1 MKKVF
6 LSVVAAMVVLSWGM
20 AAFAMLPPPPINKN
34 HCAVGHAHN
43 KIVPKKLKNIDVF
56 WGLVAEYQKRIR
68 HANSPAFSCRT
79 RQAEAFRAYLAFEEL
94 TKAYGEFSE
103 EEKRQIF
110 ADSRAKNL
118 PSGVNIDGTGEL
130 KKIGAIPLTTGDR
143 RKDFEDFLRDSYT
156 EIDYMSSWSIFGQFK
171 IIEARYRAYL
181 ASKGLLIF

>member
-6 LSVVAAMVVLSWGM
+6 LFVVAAMLWWGM
-20 AAFAMLPPPPINKN
+20 AAFAAAPLSQANVRHVLIHNTHK
-34 HCAVGHAHN
+34 AN
-43 KIVPKKLKNIDVF
+43 KIGPKKLKNINVF

-68 HANSPAFSCRT
+68 YANSPAFSCRT

-94 TKAYGEFSE
+94 TKAYGELSE

-143 RKDFEDFLRDSYT
+143 REDFEDFLRDSYT

>member
-6 LSVVAAMVVLSWGM
+6 LFVVAAMLWWGM
-20 AAFAMLPPPPINKN
+20 AAFAMLPPPPINKH
-34 HCAVGHAHN
+34 HCAGRAKV
-43 KIVPKKLKNIDVF
+43 VPKKLKKIDVF

-68 HANSPAFSCRT
+68 YANSPAFSCRT

-94 TKAYGEFSE
+94 TKAYGELSE